1 MAKTGAFV
9 PIVLDRQRHLLFD
22 DRALS
27 LARDQFGIEI
37 VKIPTLKPRPHNL
50 CVLLYCGLSHEPDA
64 PSVGQLKKLVTAEQ
78 AAEGSGLWV
87 AVAKALVLGRG
98 RSFTGETHG

>member
-1 MAKTGAFV
+1 MADIGAFV

-22 DRALS
+22 DRAIF

-37 VKIPTLKPRPHNL
+37 AKLPALKQRPHNL
-50 CVLLYCGLSHEPDA
+50 RVLLYCGLSHEPDA

-87 AVAKALVLGRG
+87 AIAKALVLGRAQ
-98 RSFTGETHG
+98 SFTGETHG